1 MDISVVISLYNKAPY
16 IERTL
21 RSVLGQTFPPK
32 EIIVVDD
39 GSNDGGG
46 DIAEALGD
54 ARIRVVHQDNAG
66 ESAARN
72 RGIREA
78 TSKWIAFLDAD
89 DEWCQDF
96 LVLCVEAALQWHE
109 AVAIFTNFCRDNVA
123 KPVLRA
129 KNGESV
135 LLDDYFRFALDNR
148 GRGMTS
154 SSVMIRRDILQK
166 IGGFPVGV
174 KRGGDLDTWSRVA
187 WAGST
192 VFVPQVL
199 SIYYDTPGAVTKTIQ
214 STSPPVDPWARK
226 VWPPDEEI
234 PKSQQVGGQ
243 TLFRL
248 RMRRYVSALVESGD
262 RCAARRHLLKD
273 CSPWPYPVDYL
284 KLWIKSLLPM
294 ALMKQVRKARN
305 V

>member
-1 MDISVVISLYNKAPY
+1 MDISVVIPLYNKAPY
-16 IERTL
+16 LERTL
-21 RSVLGQTFPPK
+21 RSVLGQTFPPD

-54 ARIRVVHQDNAG
+54 ARIRVVRQGNAG
-66 ESAARN
+66 VSVARN
-72 RGIREA
+72 RGIEEA
-78 TSKWIAFLDAD
+78 TSKWIALLDAD
-89 DEWCQDF
+89 DEWYQDF
-96 LVLCVEAALQWHE
+96 LARCVEAALQSNE
-109 AVAIFTNFCRDNVA
+109 AVAIFTNYCRDNDA
-123 KPVLRA
+123 RPVLRA
-129 KNGESV
+129 ENVKSV
-135 LLDDYFRFALDNR
+135 LLDDYFRFALSNR
-148 GRGMTS
+148 GLGMWS
-154 SSVMIRRDILQK
+154 SCVMIRRDILLK

-174 KRGGDLDTWSRVA
+174 ARGEDLDTWSRVA
-187 WAGST
+187 WAGAV

-199 SIYYDTPGAVTKTIQ
+199 AVYHGTPGSVTRTVR

-243 TLFRL
+243 ALFRL
-248 RMRRYVSALVESGD
+248 RMRLYVSALVESGD